1 METALGS
8 NSGSLEDLGYSGYD
22 LLDKLSRRRQYVR
35 SHVKERT
42 CVMAFEPVQSYSD
55 SDVEDLKISGC
66 GWVVCENLANVVVFD
81 IFLMAQKY
89 IKIDSL
95 FAGFYNIW
103 DFFVFI
109 DLGYFFSGDVVVIA
123 S

>member
-8 NSGSLEDLGYSGYD
+8 NSGSLEDLCYSGYD

-66 GWVVCENLANVVVFD
+66 G
-81 IFLMAQKY
+81 
-89 IKIDSL
+89 
-95 FAGFYNIW
+95 
-103 DFFVFI
+103 
-109 DLGYFFSGDVVVIA
+109 
-123 S
+123 

>member
-8 NSGSLEDLGYSGYD
+8 NSGSLEDLCYSGYD

-66 GWVVCENLANVVVFD
+66 GWVICENLGNFVVFEFFFD
-81 IFLMAQKY
+81 GSEIYKNRLIFCWNL
-89 IKIDSL
+89 
-95 FAGFYNIW
+95 
-103 DFFVFI
+103 
-109 DLGYFFSGDVVVIA
+109 
-123 S
+123 

>member
-1 METALGS
+1 MYLMVTMMHWVQILWKP
-8 NSGSLEDLGYSGYD
+8 GYD

-66 GWVVCENLANVVVFD
+66 GWVVCENLANFVVFD

-89 IKIDSL
+89 IKIDSFEL
-95 FAGFYNIW
+95 CILSLMHTNVNIPT
-103 DFFVFI
+103 I
-109 DLGYFFSGDVVVIA
+109 LTHIISP
-123 S
+123 